1 MATIQILGIPDEII
15 VDIVKQLKGKEIK
28 TVRATCKK
36 LNRIASPYLFPVLY
50 LSCHQLD
57 LDVFRLVASNPLLIG
72 GVREL
77 VIDDATIPTT
87 IFGKATKAAPCA
99 FSVDQEMNNLIKK
112 LNYRVFK
119 GHRDN
124 RVAEADIHALKEA
137 IPHFKA
143 LRSLVVTSRAPLER
157 HISGSQSHDNSSPAH
172 KMWKRT
178 AHAFK
183 LSMPSEDV
191 AFTPR
196 REWATTSEFKDQDGE
211 WFTNTMGWMDDRFG
225 ENTMG
230 DGKPGSKGRFYEYR
244 STGRGHRRN
253 KQTTISWKSR
263 VIFIALHILED
274 PRLSSQLTEFR
285 VDESDDLLVESREP
299 GLDITLFDKRSP
311 FPERLVKGF
320 LETQNLT
327 KFRLVLSSQY
337 IREEGEETV
346 KEGRL
351 GMIFAAM
358 PQLENL
364 YFEPHGMS
372 TVAAIPSNLTFH
384 RLRTVFFSC
393 GDIDSRSLIEFLQRH
408 SPTLKR
414 LSIAYCNIDPTRHG
428 ANWDDVVNQMTTM
441 MKQGIIKL
449 DEAYIHYVIDSDVIL
464 ACGKSVSLEYARE
477 SITDEDIYSWRY
489 QHGAWTERTSL
500 AEGSSDGYGDES
512 GEEYYDGFDD
522 GLIKLIH
529 GWEFLSTD
537 VR

>member
-1 MATIQILGIPDEII
+1 MASILLGIPDEII

-57 LDVFRLVASNPLLIG
+57 LDVFRLVVSNPLLIG

-77 VIDDATIPTT
+77 VIDDTTIPTA
-87 IFGKATKAAPCA
+87 IYGKATRYASRA
-99 FSVDQEMNNLIKK
+99 FSLNEEMHNLIKK
-112 LNYRVFK
+112 LNYRVFQ
-119 GHRDN
+119 GHHDN
-124 RVAEADIHALKEA
+124 RVAEEDIQALKEA

-143 LRSLVVTSRAPLER
+143 LRSLVITSRTPLER

-172 KMWKRT
+172 TMWKRT
-178 AHAFK
+178 ALAFK
-183 LSMPSEDV
+183 LSMPSQDV
-191 AFTPR
+191 PFTPR
-196 REWATTSEFKDQDGE
+196 LDWATTSEFKDQDGK

-225 ENTMG
+225 DNTMG
-230 DGKPGSKGRFYEYR
+230 DGKPGSKGKFYEDR
-244 STGRGHRRN
+244 STAHGHRRN

-285 VDESDDLLVESREP
+285 VDESDDLLVQSREP

-311 FPERLVKGF
+311 FPERLMKGF
-320 LETQNLT
+320 LDTQNLT
-327 KFRLVLSSQY
+327 KFRLVLSSQF

-358 PQLENL
+358 PQLESL

-384 RLRTVFFSC
+384 RLRQVFFSC
-393 GDIDSRSLIEFLQRH
+393 GDIDSQSLIEFLRRH
-408 SPTLKR
+408 SPTLKC
-414 LSIAYCNIDPTRHG
+414 LSIAYCNIDPSRHG
-428 ANWDDVVNQMTTM
+428 ANWDDVVHQMTTM

-449 DEAYIHYVIDSDVIL
+449 DEAYIHDVIDSDVIL
-464 ACGKSVSLEYARE
+464 ACGKSVSLEFARQ
-477 SITDEDIYSWRY
+477 SITDDDIYSWRY
-489 QHGAWTERTSL
+489 QRGAWTERMSL
-500 AEGSSDGYGDES
+500 DEGSSDGYGNEF
-512 GEEYYDGFDD
+512 GEGYYDGFDD
-522 GLIKLIH
+522 GTIKLIH

-537 VR
+537 IR